1 MPHNSTGDT
10 NRFRDEQSVCKTV
23 IERAR
28 DRPDKCTIYDS
39 DVSGEMSPTR
49 WLTATEG
56 SYVFSELMR

>member
-1 MPHNSTGDT
+1 MAHKSTEDA
-10 NRFRDEQSVCKTV
+10 NRFRDGQSACKTV

-28 DRPDKCTIYDS
+28 DRPDKCTIYDT
-39 DVSGEMSPTR
+39 DVSGEMSQTR